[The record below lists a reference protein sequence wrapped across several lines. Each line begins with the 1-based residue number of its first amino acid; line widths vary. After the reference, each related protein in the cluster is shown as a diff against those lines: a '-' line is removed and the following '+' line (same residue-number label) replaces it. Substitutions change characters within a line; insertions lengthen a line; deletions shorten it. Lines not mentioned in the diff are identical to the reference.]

1 MSETDPPD
9 YSRVPLPPQLQQAIE
24 TFKGWTSQHLLS
36 EQNNSTITQTLY
48 HYTDVR
54 GLKGILEAGQIW
66 FTDYRHLNDP
76 SELTHG
82 IDMARDVAHHIA
94 TGADGRVRL
103 FLDYFLDL
111 FRHDNFA
118 PSLEFFIACFS
129 RARDDLGQWRAYA
142 DNGRGVAI
150 GLSPSLFA
158 VADAPPPG
166 QLPEFVGPVRYSLA
180 DVCGRHEACLEEAAA
195 IFLAS
200 ADANADLLA
209 DKSIGIPFMDQFVR
223 EIIASPL
230 IWNCLTSKHPAY
242 EHEQEVRLVMMGTPA
257 TVSPFVT
264 TRFRGS
270 EIVPYIAQPMPLRV
284 QHKIAEIVVGPA
296 APPDTERTVRTML
309 RSIGID
315 WSFPISR
322 SDIPYRAS

>member
-1 MSETDPPD
+1 VSETNPPD
-9 YSRVPLPPQLQQAIE
+9 HRRVPLPAELQQAIE
-24 TFKGWTSQHLLS
+24 TYKEWTRQHLLS
-36 EQNNSTITQTLY
+36 EQNNSTIATTLY

-54 GLKGILEAGQIW
+54 GLKGILESGQVW

-82 IDMARDVAHHIA
+82 IDMARDVAHQIA
-94 TGADGRVRL
+94 AGADGRVRL

-111 FRHDNFA
+111 FRHDNFV
-118 PSLEFFIACFS
+118 PTLEFFIACFS
-129 RARDDLGQWRAYA
+129 RTRDDLGQWRAYA

-158 VADAPPPG
+158 VADTPVPG
-166 QLPEFVGPVRYSLA
+166 QLPEFVGSVRYSLA
-180 DVCGRHEACLEEAAA
+180 DVCGCHEACLTEAAA
-195 IFLAS
+195 IFLA
-200 ADANADLLA
+200 AANANADLLT
-209 DKSIGIPFMDQFVR
+209 DKSVGISFMDQFVR
-223 EIIASPL
+223 DIIASPL

-257 TVSPFVT
+257 VVAPFVT

-270 EIVPYIAQPMPLRV
+270 KIVPYIPQPMPFRA

-309 RSIGID
+309 HSIGID
-315 WSFPISR
+315 WDFPVSR